1 VAVEAV
7 AAVKVELSVD
17 ATTGS
22 ASWLAELTEESI
34 VIRRQLTWRDS
45 EVERAVE
52 VEIQR
57 AG

>member
-1 VAVEAV
+1 V